1 MARTRTVYRC
11 SECGYETGRWLGRCP
26 SCGAWNALSEAQTAP
41 MRTQSGS
48 GPAPQAPLLGELPQT
63 RDARTR
69 TGIEELDRVL
79 GGGVVAGSLLLV
91 GGDPGVGK
99 STLLLQAAANLA
111 RGGARVLYV
120 SGEESAAQLRMRAQ
134 RLSVEDAPVHVLSET
149 DLERAQACW
158 ESLSPQYM
166 VVDSVQ
172 TVYRPDAG
180 GAPGSVTQV
189 REAAAVL
196 MRMAKTTGCA
206 VFLIGHVT
214 KDGSIAGPR
223 MLEHMVDAVLYFE
236 GDRRHGFRMLRAAKN
251 RFGSVNELGVFRMTG
266 AGMECVDNPS
276 QTLLSERSADMPGS
290 CVLCAL
296 EGTRP
301 MLVDVQAL
309 TARTAFSSP
318 RRTAA
323 GLDAGRLSLLLA
335 VLEKRAG
342 LAAFDQDVYVNV
354 AGGLELTE
362 PAADLAVLAAV
373 ASSLRGQGVPPGLAA
388 MGEVGLAGEVR
399 AVSQLERRLN
409 ECRRLGFEGCVVPRA
424 GLEGVRAPP
433 GLRVYGARTLRE
445 ALELLL
451 G

>member
-11 SECGYETGRWLGRCP
+11 GECGYETGRWLGRCP
-26 SCGAWNALSEAQTAP
+26 ACGAWNALSLAQEAAP
-41 MRTQSGS
+41 ARAQA
-48 GPAPQAPLLGELPQT
+48 GPAPQAPLLGELPQAQ
-63 RDARTR
+63 DARAA
-69 TGIEELDRVL
+69 TGIAELDRVL

-134 RLSVEDAPVHVLSET
+134 RLGVQDAPVRVLAET
-149 DLERAQACW
+149 DLDRAQACW
-158 ESLSPQYM
+158 EALAPQYL

-172 TVYRPDAG
+172 TVYRPGAG

-189 REAAAVL
+189 REAAALL

-251 RFGSVNELGVFRMTG
+251 RFGSINELGVFRMTG
-266 AGMECVDNPS
+266 AGMACVDNPS
-276 QTLLSERSADMPGS
+276 QTLLSARAADMPGS

-309 TARTAFSSP
+309 TARTAFASP

-323 GLDAGRLSLLLA
+323 GLDAGRLALLLA
-335 VLEKRAG
+335 VLDKARGAVHVRSGRVCECGGRAG
-342 LAAFDQDVYVNV
+342 ADRARGGPGGAVR
-354 AGGLELTE
+354 GGLEPARAE
-362 PAADLAVLAAV
+362 RAAGVCGGGRGGPGGRGARGVAAGAAAERVPAA
-373 ASSLRGQGVPPGLAA
+373 GL
-388 MGEVGLAGEVR
+388 
-399 AVSQLERRLN
+399 
-409 ECRRLGFEGCVVPRA
+409 
-424 GLEGVRAPP
+424 
-433 GLRVYGARTLRE
+433 
-445 ALELLL
+445 
-451 G
+451 

>member
-342 LAAFDQDVYVNV
+342 LAAFGCVRKRRGRAGADGTRSRPGG
-354 AGGLELTE
+354 AGGGGLEPARSGRAAGAGGDGRGGPGGRSARGFAAGAAAE
-362 PAADLAVLAAV
+362 RVPAA
-373 ASSLRGQGVPPGLAA
+373 GV
-388 MGEVGLAGEVR
+388 
-399 AVSQLERRLN
+399 
-409 ECRRLGFEGCVVPRA
+409 
-424 GLEGVRAPP
+424 
-433 GLRVYGARTLRE
+433 
-445 ALELLL
+445 
-451 G
+451 